1 MHKLLLVE
9 FKIICNSISSSQTQI
24 LEKLL
29 SHFLGSGVPVSEVS
43 PIVEAF
49 QVRKFTKGEY
59 FTEEG
64 KTSKY
69 LAFITKGLF
78 QYFYIKDGKEITT
91 YVSGEN
97 TFLASVSSF
106 FKQQPAKEFV
116 RALVDSEV
124 WQVHY
129 DELAKLKS
137 HSEAFRTFYIAA
149 LEQVMAG
156 IDESRSKLIIMTAEE
171 RYASLMKE
179 EPTLLQQI
187 PLQYLASILGVTP
200 RHLSRIRNNIC

>member
-1 MHKLLLVE
+1 
-9 FKIICNSISSSQTQI
+9 
-24 LEKLL
+24 LEQLL
-29 SHFLGSGVPVSEVS
+29 SHFLGNGIPVSEIS
-43 PIVEAF
+43 PIAEAF
-49 QVRKFTKGEY
+49 QFKKFSKGEY

-69 LAFITKGLF
+69 LAFITKGLV
-78 QYFYIKDGKEITT
+78 QYFYVKDGKEITT

-97 TFLASVSSF
+97 TFLTSVSSF
-106 FKQQPAKEFV
+106 YKQQPSKEYV

-124 WQVHY
+124 WQIHY
-129 DELAKLKS
+129 DDLAKLKTS
-137 HSEAFRTFYIAA
+137 SEAFKTFYIGA
-149 LEQVMAG
+149 LEQVLAG
-156 IDESRSKLIIMTAEE
+156 IDESRSKLIILTAEE

-179 EPTLLQQI
+179 EPALLQQI